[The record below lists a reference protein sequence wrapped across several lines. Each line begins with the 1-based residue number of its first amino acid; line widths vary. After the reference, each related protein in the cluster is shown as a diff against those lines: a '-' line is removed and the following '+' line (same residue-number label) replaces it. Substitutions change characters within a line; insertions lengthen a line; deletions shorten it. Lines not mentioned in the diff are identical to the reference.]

1 MVFVEIFVP
10 GGAEAAKKTFNP
22 LLGIEGGISILGTS
36 GIVEP
41 MSDSAVVETIR
52 AEIRVKAR
60 ERGNFP
66 EKAAEFPVLSGGRTG
81 ELRWKFRL

>member
-22 LLGIEGGISILGTS
+22 LLGIEGGNLDS
-36 GIVEP
+36 GNQRNCGADERQRCRRNHP
-41 MSDSAVVETIR
+41 

-66 EKAAEFPVLSGGRTG
+66 EKAAEFPVCLAAVPGITG
-81 ELRWKFRL
+81 